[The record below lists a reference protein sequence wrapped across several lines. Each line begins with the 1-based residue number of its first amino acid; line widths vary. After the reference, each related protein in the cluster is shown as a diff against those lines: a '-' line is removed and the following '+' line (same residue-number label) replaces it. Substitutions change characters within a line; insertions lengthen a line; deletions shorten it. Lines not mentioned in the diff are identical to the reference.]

1 MIMKNNDEKYVI
13 IVNNLF
19 KKRPQ
24 LSTSLSLIPSFLK
37 LLELNGEIIYEWMKK
52 KSQKNGNIHLF

>member
-37 LLELNGEIIYEWMKK
+37 LLELNGEIIYE
-52 KSQKNGNIHLF
+52 